1 MVWRQ
6 PRTYSRRVHE
16 MKVGRQLH
24 ALAAIP
30 PDMVVLRDD
39 VNVPAKS
46 FACCLSLLAC
56 CFVTVIAQVML
67 QQTGAVVKL
76 HWKVKSCANYLQS

>member
-1 MVWRQ
+1 VRISICTYNDVETK
-6 PRTYSRRVHE
+6 PRTYSRCVHE

-24 ALAAIP
+24 ALAAIL

-46 FACCLSLLAC
+46 FACCLSLLAY

-76 HWKVKSCANYLQS
+76 H

>member
-1 MVWRQ
+1 VRISIYTYNDVETK

-24 ALAAIP
+24 ALAAIL

-46 FACCLSLLAC
+46 FACCLSLLVC
-56 CFVTVIAQVML
+56 CFVTVMARVIL
-67 QQTGAVVKL
+67 QQTGPVVKL
-76 HWKVKSCANYLQS
+76 H

>member
-1 MVWRQ
+1 MLWCVDKR
-6 PRTYSRRVHE
+6 RTYSRRVHAI
-16 MKVGRQLH
+16 KVGKQLH
-24 ALAAIP
+24 ALAAVP

-46 FACCLSLLAC
+46 FACYLILLAC

-76 HWKVKSCANYLQS
+76 HWKVESRAN